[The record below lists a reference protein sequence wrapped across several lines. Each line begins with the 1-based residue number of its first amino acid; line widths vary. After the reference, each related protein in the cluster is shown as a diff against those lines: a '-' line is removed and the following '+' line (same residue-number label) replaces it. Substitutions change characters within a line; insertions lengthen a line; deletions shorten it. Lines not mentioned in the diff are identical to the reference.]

1 MPDSS
6 LVAEHPSLAAARDTS
21 VAPGRARLLDAMARV
36 VAERGYAAATVADV
50 VRAAGVSR
58 STFYEQFASKEAL
71 FLETYRHGVD
81 VLVARVEAA
90 VAGAPDW
97 RAQLRLGVRAYL
109 STLADEPVFARA
121 YLLEVHAAGPA
132 ALDARAA
139 ALARFAAR
147 YRETFAAA
155 RDAHPTRRE
164 PPVEALL
171 VLCAGT
177 EQLVA
182 ERLRADAADDLRA
195 LEDVFCDC
203 AESLLH
209 GPADPPP
216 PTKQRS

>member
-1 MPDSS
+1 MAS
-6 LVAEHPSLAAARDTS
+6 LVSEHPSLAAARDAS
-21 VAPGRARLLDAMARV
+21 VPPGRARLLDAMARV

-58 STFYEQFASKEAL
+58 TTFYEQFASKEEL

-81 VLVARVEAA
+81 VLVTRVATA
-90 VAGAPDW
+90 VADAPDW
-97 RAQLRLGVRAYL
+97 RSELRAGIRSYL

-147 YRETFAAA
+147 YRTTFAQAHRERPERRKPPAA
-155 RDAHPTRRE
+155 
-164 PPVEALL
+164 ALL

-182 ERLRADAADDLRA
+182 ERLRGGGRPNLKG

-203 AESLLH
+203 AESLLN
-209 GPADPPP
+209 GPADAPPA
-216 PTKQRS
+216 TRT

>member
-1 MPDSS
+1 MAEPS
-6 LVAEHPSLAAARDTS
+6 LVAEHPTLAAARGTS
-21 VAPGRARLLDAMARV
+21 ASPGRARLLDAMARV

-58 STFYEQFASKEAL
+58 STFYEEFTSKEAL

-81 VLVARVEAA
+81 VLVARIEAA
-90 VAGAPDW
+90 VAEAPGW
-97 RAQLRLGVRAYL
+97 REQLRGGIRAYL

-147 YRETFAAA
+147 YRETFAQA
-155 RDAHPTRRE
+155 RRE
-164 PPVEALL
+164 HPARHEPPAEALH

-182 ERLRADAADDLRA
+182 ERLRAGGRPDLRT

-209 GPADPPP
+209 GPAEP
-216 PTKQRS
+216 PTTQKDVP

>member
-1 MPDSS
+1 MAEPS
-6 LVAEHPSLAAARDTS
+6 LVAEHPTLVAARD
-21 VAPGRARLLDAMARV
+21 ARLPPGRARLLDAMARV
-36 VAERGYAAATVADV
+36 VAERGYTSATVADV

-58 STFYEQFASKEAL
+58 STFYDEFASKEEL

-90 VAGAPDW
+90 VAEAPGW
-97 RAQLRLGVRAYL
+97 RAQLRAGIRAYL
-109 STLADEPVFARA
+109 SALADEPVFARA

-147 YRETFAAA
+147 YRESFAQA
-155 RDAHPTRRE
+155 RRE
-164 PPVEALL
+164 HPERRAAPAEALL

-182 ERLRADAADDLRA
+182 ERLRTSDPLHLRG

-209 GPADPPP
+209 GPADPDP
-216 PTKQRS
+216 KES

>member
-1 MPDSS
+1 MLDPS
-6 LVAEHPSLAAARDTS
+6 LLAEHPSFVAARD
-21 VAPGRARLLDAMARV
+21 AALPPGRARLLDAMARV

-58 STFYEQFASKEAL
+58 STFYDEFASKEEL

-81 VLVARVEAA
+81 VVVARVAAA
-90 VAGAPDW
+90 VEQTPGW
-97 RAQLRLGVRAYL
+97 RAQLRAGIRAYL
-109 STLADEPVFARA
+109 ATLADEPVFARA

-139 ALARFAAR
+139 ALGRFAAR
-147 YRETFAAA
+147 YAESFTQARRE
-155 RDAHPTRRE
+155 HPDRRE
-164 PPVEALL
+164 PPPEALL

-177 EQLVA
+177 EQLAA
-182 ERLRADAADDLRA
+182 ERLRAGSPPDLKS

-209 GPADPPP
+209 GPADPPDEE
-216 PTKQRS
+216 Q

>member
-1 MPDSS
+1 MAEPS
-6 LVAEHPSLAAARDTS
+6 LVAEHPTLVAARDAR

-58 STFYEQFASKEAL
+58 STFYDEFASKEEL

-90 VAGAPDW
+90 VSEAAGW
-97 RAQLRLGVRAYL
+97 RAQLRAGIRAYL

-132 ALDARAA
+132 ALDARAT

-147 YRETFAAA
+147 YRESFAQA
-155 RDAHPTRRE
+155 RRE
-164 PPVEALL
+164 HPERREAPAEALL

-182 ERLRADAADDLRA
+182 ERLRTGDLLHLEG

-209 GPADPPP
+209 GPADPHP
-216 PTKQRS
+216 KES